1 MKDVDEDEILW
12 QKLNEF
18 TKPKNKKEIVVIRQW
33 NWLAKR
39 SGIFKKAS
47 TRIELPSGKTEFGK
61 TINNNPEKYFTDDV
75 MERLETVVE
84 QYFKYGNTNRTDDTQ
99 ESDSE

>member
-39 SGIFKKAS
+39 SGIFKS
-47 TRIELPSGKTEFGK
+47 TSQVIKITIEDGIKK
-61 TINNNPEKYFTDDV
+61 NK
-75 MERLETVVE
+75 
-84 QYFKYGNTNRTDDTQ
+84 FKK
-99 ESDSE
+99 

>member
-1 MKDVDEDEILW
+1 MKDIDEDEILW
-12 QKLNEF
+12 QKLDEF

-47 TRIELPSGKTEFGK
+47 QVIKITIEDGIKKNKSKK
-61 TINNNPEKYFTDDV
+61 
-75 MERLETVVE
+75 
-84 QYFKYGNTNRTDDTQ
+84 
-99 ESDSE
+99 